1 MEGSEADTS
10 RTFRRVLLN
19 TCQEEFEGAAAA
31 REVERC
37 PGTICPQHVATIASE
52 NYCPSYPHSACSDI
66 LAAGTEAS
74 AGDVGA
80 CVNTVRRN

>member
-52 NYCPSYPHSACSDI
+52 NIVRHIHIA
-66 LAAGTEAS
+66 LARTFLQQARKPLQGM
-74 AGDVGA
+74 
-80 CVNTVRRN
+80 